1 MLFCIRVGSCEI
13 TILNLAKTNIMKK
26 TRICIVHQLE
36 KTQHH
41 FMVENPDKLSS
52 SEVERIKKVMG
63 VEMVF
68 INGKLYK

>member
-1 MLFCIRVGSCEI
+1 MISQCIRTS
-13 TILNLAKTNIMKK
+13 ILNLVRTRFMKK
-26 TRICIVHQLE
+26 TRITITHQVD

-41 FMVENPDKLSS
+41 FEVENPDKLTS

-68 INGKLYK
+68 VNGRLYK